1 MCDLREVYWEQGFE
15 EGLTKGEA
23 IGIKKGEAIGLTK
36 GEAIGLKRGEAI
48 GIKKGEAMGLKR
60 GEAIGLTKAIAILLK
75 LNYEDTF
82 ILSKICETFDV
93 SQTEAL
99 DFLNAVKAG
108 TE

>member
-1 MCDLREVYWEQGFE
+1 MCDLREVYREQGIE

-36 GEAIGLKRGEAI
+36 AIK
-48 GIKKGEAMGLKR
+48 
-60 GEAIGLTKAIAILLK
+60 KAIAILLK

>member
-1 MCDLREVYWEQGFE
+1 MCDLRDVYREQGIE
-15 EGLTKGEA
+15 EGLTKG
-23 IGIKKGEAIGLTK
+23 L
-36 GEAIGLKRGEAI
+36 
-48 GIKKGEAMGLKR
+48 M
-60 GEAIGLTKAIAILLK
+60 KAIAILLK

>member
-1 MCDLREVYWEQGFE
+1 MCDLRDVYREQGIE

-23 IGIKKGEAIGLTK
+23 IGIKKGEAIGIK
-36 GEAIGLKRGEAI
+36 KGEAI
-48 GIKKGEAMGLKR
+48 GIKKGEA
-60 GEAIGLTKAIAILLK
+60 IGLTKGIKKAIAILLK